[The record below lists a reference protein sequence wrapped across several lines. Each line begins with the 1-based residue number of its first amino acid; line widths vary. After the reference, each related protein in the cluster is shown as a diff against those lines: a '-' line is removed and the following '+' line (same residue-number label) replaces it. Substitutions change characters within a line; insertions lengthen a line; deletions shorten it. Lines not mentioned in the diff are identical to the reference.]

1 LKKRRLARADPCPPQ
16 QSLIRTWWLELK
28 DRQLSLAVQTYT
40 SRNFAPYVISHEL
53 STLREPAALADLQ
66 DDSLTVKILPAVNE
80 VTASYI
86 VDEQAM
92 EIAVRLPAEY
102 PLKPVEVKDVRRVGV
117 DERKWKA
124 WLLAVQQVVTNRVRL
139 RPFSSTGV
147 LGR

>member
-1 LKKRRLARADPCPPQ
+1 M
-16 QSLIRTWWLELK
+16 
-28 DRQLSLAVQTYT
+28 
-40 SRNFAPYVISHEL
+40 
-53 STLREPAALADLQ
+53 
-66 DDSLTVKILPAVNE
+66 
-80 VTASYI
+80 TASYI

-139 RPFSSTGV
+139 APSVASELRPVTDAILALV
-147 LGR
+147 PLGRPRARRADAFQAQRLAPFRWRDRVRHLLLNHQRQRP

>member
-1 LKKRRLARADPCPPQ
+1 
-16 QSLIRTWWLELK
+16 
-28 DRQLSLAVQTYT
+28 
-40 SRNFAPYVISHEL
+40 
-53 STLREPAALADLQ
+53 
-66 DDSLTVKILPAVNE
+66 LTVKILPAVNE